1 MSRRDII
8 IIAALVNAGLLAV
21 LFMMAINSDEEK
33 VNESTEISAQPI
45 VLEVKPTDSVTE
57 IKDVTATVIPATPTI
72 ADEVD
77 IALKEFAANP
87 THPVV
92 EHEEQN
98 PYDDQDDEVSPQQ
111 AVDQP
116 KSVSPETIAAAA
128 PVPKV
133 ENKPETKYI
142 EITVKRGDSL
152 DKIARANG
160 TTISSLKEIN
170 QLKNDKLKIG
180 QILKVSPSAKAE
192 KKSTETAKA
201 TKKVAD
207 TIAEKSIAEGES
219 QFYTIKSGDN
229 PWKIAKQF
237 HIKVDEF
244 LELNHLDEEKA
255 KNLKVGEKVRIK

>member
-33 VNESTEISAQPI
+33 INESTEVVAQPI
-45 VLEVKPTDSVTE
+45 VLDVKPTDSITE
-57 IKDVTATVIPATPTI
+57 IKDVTASVIPATPTI

-77 IALKEFAANP
+77 LALKEFAANP

-92 EHEEQN
+92 EHAEQN
-98 PYDDQDDEVSPQQ
+98 PYDDQDDDLASQP
-111 AVDQP
+111 AVDEKKP
-116 KSVSPETIAAAA
+116 VATEVAVETKEE
-128 PVPKV
+128 P
-133 ENKPETKYI
+133 KPEPKATDTKYV

-160 TTISSLKEIN
+160 TTISSIKEIN

-180 QILKVSPSAKAE
+180 QVLKVLPSSKKE
-192 KKSTETAKA
+192 KKSIDTAKAKKATETAPEKN
-201 TKKVAD
+201 
-207 TIAEKSIAEGES
+207 IAENET
-219 QFYTIKSGDN
+219 QYYTIKSGDN

-255 KNLKVGEKVRIK
+255 RNLKVGEKVRVK